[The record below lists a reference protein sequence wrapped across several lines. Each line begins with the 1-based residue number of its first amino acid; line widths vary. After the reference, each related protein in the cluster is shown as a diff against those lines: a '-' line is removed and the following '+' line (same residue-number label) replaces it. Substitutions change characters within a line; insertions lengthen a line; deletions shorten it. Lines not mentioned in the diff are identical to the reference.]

1 LQQKSLEEDTDQDA
15 HMTPVEH
22 ISSNEEEMQ
31 CSSSDDSSYDGA
43 EYTQFELDDAHGNVN
58 MAVL

>member
-1 LQQKSLEEDTDQDA
+1 
-15 HMTPVEH
+15 M
-22 ISSNEEEMQ
+22 SSNEEEMQ
-31 CSSSDDSSYDGA
+31 CSSSDDASYDGA